1 MPPPPNEI
9 HPCFTPDAVWRQVM
23 VTRHAAYQ
31 ASRLKAC
38 GVDPA
43 RWAGVAEPTLFGN
56 DNFRLLSAE
65 GAPIDGFVHVA
76 QRLSQTRPIALGEI
90 LTLSGRCTRAE
101 ARPNGAFFI
110 QEFALADSADQV
122 ILTAEHHRLKPA
134 PKLAA
139 PKPAALSLRATPGTT
154 EFAEVAGRTMTPDA
168 VTLFSSDVGNLLHFD
183 SDFAQAMGFR
193 APIAQGLMAMAWMMG
208 ELARKRPPRTFDVI
222 CRFRRPV
229 FWDDT
234 IRLQAA
240 PGAFRVMTPAGKPAA
255 ELTVNAL
262 TYEP

>member
-1 MPPPPNEI
+1 MPPPPNVT
-9 HPCFTPDAVWRQVM
+9 HPCFTPGVAWRQVT

-31 ASRLKAC
+31 ASRLEAC

-65 GAPIDGFVHVA
+65 GAPIDGFVHMA
-76 QRLSQTRPIALGEI
+76 QRLSQTRPIALGET
-90 LTLSGRCTRAE
+90 LTLSGRCTHAE

-110 QEFALADSADQV
+110 QEFALADSAGQV
-122 ILTAEHHRLKPA
+122 VLTAEHHRLKPA
-134 PKLAA
+134 PKSAP
-139 PKPAALSLRATPGTT
+139 PKPAALSPWATPEPP
-154 EFAEVAGRTMTPDA
+154 EFAEVAGRAMTPEA

-183 SDFAQAMGFR
+183 PDFAQAMGFR

-208 ELARKRPPRTFDVI
+208 EMACNRPPRTFDVI

-240 PGAFRVMTPAGKPAA
+240 PGVFRVMTPAGKPAA
-255 ELTVNAL
+255 ELTVDAL
-262 TYEP
+262 TY